1 MEPAPVALAA
11 ARALEGSRF
20 RFAIAQNLNLCYKG
34 HNMRSP
40 IQFLREEEKA
50 IVTAAAILSVVV
62 GLFGFG
68 MTIQQLRRAETTL
81 RASNTYQVQKDGR
94 ELLQDVNKEASFQ
107 AFMESAGETDFD
119 YPTSYNFWR
128 VYNFYLV
135 VYRQAKAGG
144 LSKDFVRSYRVD
156 FCGFVRR
163 QAPARGW
170 TELLAKNR
178 IENQHVAMRRDWCKD
193 A

>member
-50 IVTAAAILSVVV
+50 IVAAAAILSVVV

-94 ELLQDVNKEASFQ
+94 ELLQDVNK
-107 AFMESAGETDFD
+107 
-119 YPTSYNFWR
+119 
-128 VYNFYLV
+128 
-135 VYRQAKAGG
+135 
-144 LSKDFVRSYRVD
+144 
-156 FCGFVRR
+156 
-163 QAPARGW
+163 
-170 TELLAKNR
+170 
-178 IENQHVAMRRDWCKD
+178 
-193 A
+193 